1 MTHEAEA
8 MNRRDQ
14 LVEQATDYALEHGL
28 IGLSLRPMA
37 EALDTSDRMLLY
49 HFGSKDEL
57 IAAVLRCSNDRS
69 VARVRAMRRPSSVR
83 QAVLG
88 LWREVNVP
96 EMARCQRLYVE
107 ASALGLLGAEPYV
120 SVLRDANG
128 DWMAALH
135 DHFVAAGLSPAQ
147 VERTV
152 VLVDALFMGLQ
163 LDLQLEEPDKVDR
176 AVRDLADSVARSA
189 QGRA

>member
-1 MTHEAEA
+1 

-128 DWMAALH
+128 DWMAALR

-147 VERTV
+147 VERAV